1 MASDQGPVVQSA
13 LLRRELVRLR
23 RERGLTQAQVA
34 SSLDWSASKVIRL
47 EGGGSSITMVDL
59 GALLSQYGVRSAAER
74 ERLQALNRGAR
85 KRGWW
90 ESYKDDLSPAYLNY
104 IGFEAGAAFIRQF
117 QIGFIPGLLQTR
129 EYARVVTAVGSVDPK
144 KVDKFV
150 GLRLRRQ
157 QELAQRESRPQ
168 QYFVIDEAVIRRH
181 VGIKTSR
188 AIMPAQ
194 LRSIADRT
202 ERDDRLTV
210 RVIPFASGAHPAMFD
225 TFTLLEFDGQLPD
238 VLYLE
243 AAIEDY
249 TMIAENDTRAARYS
263 EDFEQLLV
271 DALSPEKSVEFIRN
285 VAEEMS

>member
-1 MASDQGPVVQSA
+1 VASDQGPVVQSA

-23 RERGLTQAQVA
+23 REQGLTQQQVA
-34 SSLDWSASKVIRL
+34 SNLDWSASKVIRV
-47 EGGGSSITMVDL
+47 EGGSSITQVDL
-59 GALLSQYGVRSAAER
+59 DALLSQYGVRSAAER
-74 ERLQALNRGAR
+74 ERLQTLNRGAR
-85 KRGWW
+85 GRGWW
-90 ESYKDDLSPAYLNY
+90 ESYKDDVSPAYLSY

-129 EYARVVTAVGSVDPK
+129 EYARVVTTVGSVDPK
-144 KVDKFV
+144 EVDKFV
-150 GLRLRRQ
+150 ELRLRRQ
-157 QELAQRESRPQ
+157 QELAQRQSSLR

-210 RVIPFASGAHPAMFD
+210 RVIPFASGAHPGMFD

-243 AAIEDY
+243 AAREEY
-249 TMIAENDTRAARYS
+249 NMIAENDPRAARYA

-271 DALSPEKSVEFIRN
+271 DALSPERSVQFLRN

>member
-1 MASDQGPVVQSA
+1 MASDQGPAVQGA
-13 LLRRELVRLR
+13 LLRQELVRLR
-23 RERGLTQAQVA
+23 QARGLTQKDVA
-34 SSLDWSASKVIRL
+34 SSLDWSPSKVIRI
-47 EGGGSSITMVDL
+47 EGGASSITMVDL
-59 GALLSQYGVRSAAER
+59 RALLSEYGVRSAVER
-74 ERLQALNRGAR
+74 KRLQTLNGEAR

-90 ESYKDDLSPAYLNY
+90 ESYKDGLPPAYLNY

-144 KVDKFV
+144 EVDKFV
-150 GLRLRRQ
+150 ELRLRRQ
-157 QELAQRESRPQ
+157 QELAKRESRPQ

-202 ERDDRLTV
+202 EQDDRLTV
-210 RVIPFASGAHPAMFD
+210 RVIPFASGAHPGMFE

-243 AAIEDY
+243 AARDDY
-249 TMIAENDTRAARYS
+249 KKIAENDSLAAKYS
-263 EDFEQLLV
+263 EDFEQILI
-271 DALSPEKSVEFIRN
+271 DALSPERSIEFIRN
-285 VAEEMS
+285 AAVEMS

>member
-144 KVDKFV
+144 EVDKFV
-150 GLRLRRQ
+150 DLRLRRQ
-157 QELAQRESRPQ
+157 QELAQRQSRPQ
-168 QYFVIDEAVIRRH
+168 QYFAIDEAVIRRH

-194 LRSIADRT
+194 LRSIADRV
-202 ERDDRLTV
+202 EQDDGLTV
-210 RVIPFASGAHPAMFD
+210 RVIPFASGAHPGLFD

-243 AAIEDY
+243 AAREEY
-249 TMIAENDTRAARYS
+249 NLIAENDPRAAKYA

-271 DALSPEKSVEFIRN
+271 DALSPERSIELIRT

>member
-23 RERGLTQAQVA
+23 RERELTQQEVA
-34 SSLDWSASKVIRL
+34 SSLDWSASKIIRV
-47 EGGGSSITMVDL
+47 EGGNSSITKVDL
-59 GALLSQYGVRSAAER
+59 DALLSQYGVRSAAER
-74 ERLQALNRGAR
+74 ERLQTLRGGAR
-85 KRGWW
+85 ARGWW

-144 KVDKFV
+144 EVDKFV
-150 GLRLRRQ
+150 ELRLRRQ
-157 QELAQRESRPQ
+157 QELALRESRPQ
-168 QYFVIDEAVIRRH
+168 QYFAIDEAVIRRH

-194 LRSIADRT
+194 LRSIADRA
-202 ERDDRLTV
+202 EQDDRLTV
-210 RVIPFASGAHPAMFD
+210 RVIPFASGAHPGMFD
-225 TFTLLEFDGQLPD
+225 TFTLLEFDGQLSD

-243 AAIEDY
+243 AAREEY
-249 TMIAENDTRAARYS
+249 NMIAENDPRAARYA
-263 EDFEQLLV
+263 EDFEELLL
-271 DALSPEKSVEFIRN
+271 DALSPQRSIELLRT
-285 VAEEMS
+285 VAEEMA